1 MTPHL
6 PDCMMPDGAEPC
18 KGFRELLAE
27 ADRHIKTIAGL
38 RHENERVNTGAGEGA
53 GKRTD
58 IGFLLPDLL
67 AELGRLRADNERL
80 TAAIQRIDGIND
92 NPAHY
97 NSEINAVCD
106 PILRP
111 ELSK

>member
-27 ADRHIKTIAGL
+27 ADRHIKTIAEL
-38 RHENERVNTGAGEGA
+38 RHENERANTGAGEGA
-53 GKRTD
+53 GKTTGVTD

-67 AELGRLRADNERL
+67 AGVGQLRADNERL
-80 TAAIQRIDGIND
+80 RALLHEAWAILPSSPFRDQVGRALE
-92 NPAHY
+92 PK
-97 NSEINAVCD
+97 
-106 PILRP
+106 P
-111 ELSK
+111 